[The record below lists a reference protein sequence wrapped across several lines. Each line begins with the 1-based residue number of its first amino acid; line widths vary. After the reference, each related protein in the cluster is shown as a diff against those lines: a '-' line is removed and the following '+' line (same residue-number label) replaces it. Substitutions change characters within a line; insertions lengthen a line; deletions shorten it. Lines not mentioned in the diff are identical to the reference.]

1 MENTENKDNCKLPIV
16 VNLFGQP
23 GAGKSTLA
31 AYTFAKLK
39 MMNVNCELVTE
50 FAKDKTWEKNF
61 TALSNQIYVFAKQY
75 FRLDRCANKVD
86 VIITDSPLALS
97 PYYNKDPDIHG
108 PLCELARRIANKFTN
123 FNYFIKRIK
132 KYNPVG
138 RNQTEE
144 ESDQIAVEL
153 KEMLNSYGMKYTEL
167 PGDLMSADKIIDDV
181 LAKLGDK
188 RI

>member
-1 MENTENKDNCKLPIV
+1 M
-16 VNLFGQP
+16 
-23 GAGKSTLA
+23 
-31 AYTFAKLK
+31 
-39 MMNVNCELVTE
+39 
-50 FAKDKTWEKNF
+50 
-61 TALSNQIYVFAKQY
+61 FAKQY